1 MSITS
6 TCLVAI
12 GGHPLPDD
20 LAPLLVSAYVD
31 DSQQLP
37 DTFVLRFRDP
47 NRMVVAKAG
56 ATIGAPCT
64 VSVQVSGAAQ
74 PEPLIS
80 GEITAL
86 EAEYDTGGTFTV
98 VRGYDQT
105 HRFFRGRRTA
115 GYSQMTA
122 SDVAT
127 TIARRVGL
135 SVGEVTSTT

>member
-6 TCLVAI
+6 TCLAEI
-12 GGHPLPDD
+12 DGKPLPADI
-20 LAPLLVSAYVD
+20 APLLVSAYVD

-47 NRMVVAKAG
+47 NRMVLAKAG
-56 ATIGAPCT
+56 AKVGSLVK
-64 VSVQVSGAAQ
+64 VSVQVAGAAQ

-80 GEITAL
+80 GEVTAL

-98 VRGYDQT
+98 IRGYDQT

-115 GYSQMTA
+115 SYQQMTA
-122 SDVAT
+122 SDIATKIAAKVAK
-127 TIARRVGL
+127 L
-135 SVGEVTSTT
+135 